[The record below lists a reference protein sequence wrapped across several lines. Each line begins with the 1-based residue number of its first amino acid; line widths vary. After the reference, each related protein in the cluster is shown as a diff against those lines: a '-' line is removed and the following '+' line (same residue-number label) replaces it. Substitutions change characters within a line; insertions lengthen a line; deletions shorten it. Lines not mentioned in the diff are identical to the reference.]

1 MKHIK
6 YFFITIWKHLMNAIY
21 MIFKMFKTKN
31 KVTFISRQTNKKN
44 IDFNLIIDKLKK
56 EDPNIKVKILNK
68 KLEKNLISIIV
79 YVIHMFEQMY
89 HIATSKVVIIDGYCI
104 LISILKHKKSLKVI
118 QIWHALGSF
127 KKFAY
132 SIINKNEGTKLELAK
147 VMKMHENYDYILTSS
162 EFSKQY
168 FKEAFNASEELMK
181 VIPLPR
187 VDFLKSETYKE
198 DAKEKFYDIY
208 NEISPEKHKILYVP
222 TFRKNN
228 EDKLDDI
235 INNINYEKFDLI
247 LKTHDG
253 EEIIY
258 TNKDK
263 YISKKTEF
271 TGLELLHVADY
282 VITDYSAIVY
292 EAAVAKKP
300 IYFYNYDYNEYMN
313 NRGLYIDY
321 FKEMPGPIS
330 KDINVLLNKIE
341 NEPFDYS
348 KLEEFEN
355 KYITNEYKNNTD
367 KIVELILK

>member
-1 MKHIK
+1 MKYIK
-6 YFFITIWKHLMNAIY
+6 YFCITIWKHLMNAIY
-21 MIFKMFKTKN
+21 MIFKIFKTKN

-44 IDFNLIIDKLKK
+44 IDFNLIIDKLLK

-132 SIINKNEGTKLELAK
+132 SIINKNEGTRLELAK

-168 FKEAFNASEELMK
+168 FKEAFNALEEQMK

-187 VDFLKSETYKE
+187 VDFLKSEKYKVE
-198 DAKEKFYDIY
+198 TKEKFYDIY
-208 NEISPEKHKILYVP
+208 NELSQEKDKILYVP

-253 EEIIY
+253 EEIVY

-330 KDINVLLNKIE
+330 KDINVLLNNIE
-341 NEPFDYS
+341 NEIFDYS
-348 KLEEFEN
+348 KLKEFED